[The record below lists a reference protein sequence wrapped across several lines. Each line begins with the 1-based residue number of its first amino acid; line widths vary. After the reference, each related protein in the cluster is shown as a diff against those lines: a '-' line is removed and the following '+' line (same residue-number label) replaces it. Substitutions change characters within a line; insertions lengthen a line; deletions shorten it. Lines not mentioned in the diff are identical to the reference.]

1 MSLKG
6 GLGVSLVNSTPE
18 ELVYI
23 SLQNISL
30 DYISNANSTTAD
42 ISVANVQVSLM
53 NMAAMITFSYILTF
67 YVHCPRLFLHAKLI
81 YCR

>member
-42 ISVANVQVSLM
+42 ISVANVQVQYHHYGSNHFSLVYFD
-53 NMAAMITFSYILTF
+53 N
-67 YVHCPRLFLHAKLI
+67 PQP
-81 YCR
+81 

>member
-42 ISVANVQVSLM
+42 ISVANVQVKSHEHG
-53 NMAAMITFSYILTF
+53 SYDYIYLEYNILCALGCS
-67 YVHCPRLFLHAKLI
+67 YMLSW
-81 YCR
+81 

>member
-6 GLGVSLVNSTPE
+6 GLGVSLVNHTPE

-30 DYISNANSTTAD
+30 EYLSNPNSTTAD
-42 ISVANVQVSLM
+42 ISVASVQV
-53 NMAAMITFSYILTF
+53 NTF
-67 YVHCPRLFLHAKLI
+67 YES
-81 YCR
+81 Y

>member
-53 NMAAMITFSYILTF
+53 NMAAMIIFS
-67 YVHCPRLFLHAKLI
+67 
-81 YCR
+81 

>member
-6 GLGVSLVNSTPE
+6 GLGVSLVNHTPE

-30 DYISNANSTTAD
+30 EYLSNPNSTTAD
-42 ISVANVQVSLM
+42 ISVASVQVNILFM
-53 NMAAMITFSYILTF
+53 NHIN
-67 YVHCPRLFLHAKLI
+67 
-81 YCR
+81 

>member
-53 NMAAMITFSYILTF
+53 NMAAMIYNIL
-67 YVHCPRLFLHAKLI
+67 CALP
-81 YCR
+81 